1 MWKWKLNREREKKIP
16 KSRGGIA
23 CVYSYIIEIKKS
35 LKSTRRV
42 ACEARLKFCAV
53 CGVTNMCVRESD
65 TQEWAGEGEKWKF
78 IISEKRKII
87 GVLTAFHYYRES
99 LERRVKMLKLTVA
112 VVLLLDSIECSWISF
127 RIRKKRKSDIPLRI
141 KVDGQIKLY
150 NNIHNNSIGRTAT
163 KARQLNLAPHYSIR
177 ALVYTM
183 CDNIVVPRR

>member
-1 MWKWKLNREREKKIP
+1 MKTESKKREKNYR
-16 KSRGGIA
+16 KSGWNHLCLFVYNRDKKEFKVNKAGGVRSSTQVLC
-23 CVYSYIIEIKKS
+23 CVWCDQYVCQRARYA
-35 LKSTRRV
+35 RV
-42 ACEARLKFCAV
+42 
-53 CGVTNMCVRESD
+53 
-65 TQEWAGEGEKWKF
+65 EGEKWKF

-99 LERRVKMLKLTVA
+99 LEQRMKNAEAHSRCRPPTGLNRMLMNN
-112 VVLLLDSIECSWISF
+112 ISKS
-127 RIRKKRKSDIPLRI
+127 KKERERNIPLRI

-150 NNIHNNSIGRTAT
+150 NIHNNSIGRTAT